1 MRFILVSIVVSGA
14 WIAGVAGSTSPS
26 VRHGVYTEEQAKRG
40 EAVYA
45 KECALCHGPTLG
57 GIEMAPALAGPMFL
71 ATWSGL
77 SVGDLVERIRLS
89 MPPDDPSRLSRTQ
102 NLEVVAYMLK
112 VGQYPAGK
120 TDLPTESPLLS
131 QIRIE
136 ASQP

>member
-1 MRFILVSIVVSGA
+1 MKCILVSVVVIVA

-45 KECALCHGPTLG
+45 KECALCHGPALG
-57 GIEMAPALAGPMFL
+57 GIEMAPALAGDMFL

-89 MPPDDPSRLSRTQ
+89 MPPDNPGRLSRTQ

-112 VGQYPAGK
+112 IGKYPAGK
-120 TDLPTESPLLS
+120 TELSTESSLLS

-136 ASQP
+136 APQP